1 MGFQHGLSGLN
12 SASTSLDVIGNNIAN
27 ANTAGFKI
35 SQAQFTD
42 VYANA
47 LGGGSSANQVG
58 IGSKVA
64 DISQRF
70 SQGNISSTSNPLDI
84 AINGSGFFRMS
95 NGGEVTYSRNGQ
107 FHVDENGFIVNSDNL
122 SLTGYQTDG
131 SGNIIPTEPGRL
143 QLPTGDVSPSA
154 TTSLTAGFNLDSRTV
169 VPAVVPTFDA
179 TDPTTYASSTSA
191 TIFDSLGNSH
201 VLSMFF
207 QKTGSGA
214 WSTYAT
220 VDGATTPA
228 GVPVGV
234 TLGGGAS
241 QAVTFDT
248 NGLMTAPALPIA
260 VSVDLAAIA
269 TNLGTVNDA
278 TTPLDFDLDMTTA
291 TQFGTKFGV
300 SALSQDGFTSGRLAG
315 FGVADD
321 GTISGNYT
329 NGQNRVLGQVVLA
342 NFSNPEGLVPLGG
355 SQWAQSSSSGEPL
368 VGVPTSGPL
377 GVLQSASIEESNV
390 DLTTELVNMI
400 TAQRIYQANA
410 KTIETQDAIL
420 QTLVNL

>member
-12 SASTSLDVIGNNIAN
+12 TASSSLDVIGNNIAN

-70 SQGNISSTSNPLDI
+70 TQGNISATSNPLDI
-84 AINGSGFFRMS
+84 AVNGSGFFRMS
-95 NGGEVTYSRNGQ
+95 NGGEVTYTRNGQ
-107 FHVDENGFIVNSDNL
+107 FHVDDNGFIVNSDNL
-122 SLTGYQTDG
+122 NLTGFLANAAGTVV
-131 SGNIIPTEPGRL
+131 PTQPSNL
-143 QLPTGDVSPSA
+143 QLSTADVSPSP
-154 TTSLTAGFNLDSRTV
+154 TTSVTAGFNLDSRASVTAA
-169 VPAVVPTFDA
+169 PFDA

-201 VLSMFF
+201 VFSMFF

-214 WSTYAT
+214 WDTFAT
-220 VDGATTPA
+220 VDGATAA

-234 TLGGGAS
+234 TLGGGPS

-248 NGLMTAPALPIA
+248 NGLMSAPVAPIA
-260 VSVDLAAIA
+260 ISVDLAAIA

-278 TTPLDFDLDMTTA
+278 TTPLVFNLDITTA
-291 TQFGTKFGV
+291 TQFGTNFGV
-300 SALSQDGFTSGRLAG
+300 SSLAQDGYTSGRLAG
-315 FGVADD
+315 FDIAGD
-321 GTISGNYT
+321 GTVSGNYT
-329 NGQNRVLGQVVLA
+329 NGQNRTLGQIVLA
-342 NFSNPEGLVPLGG
+342 NFSNPQGLIPLGG

-368 VGVPTSGPL
+368 VGAPTTGPL
-377 GVLQSASIEESNV
+377 GILQSSSVEESNV

-400 TAQRIYQANA
+400 TAQRVYQANA